1 MPQEIKKGLL
11 PRIVLTILCA
21 ASMVHCDSN
30 PPPEPILL
38 TSETLSALAVDQP
51 QSLEFEVTARA
62 VLIEIRGTDLNH
74 LSRVFNSDG
83 DLLSE
88 VHLAFLRSAPV
99 YHLIDAAAE
108 PSVYTLEI
116 QAAQTTRQSFVTV
129 KLYALPTRPASD
141 TTLVAAWRK
150 LAQGLQYIDSEAAED
165 WNASLTALSEA
176 ARRFEQL
183 GQNEPAL
190 WARYFKAYFEYYPLY
205 RYSKSLAAAND
216 LVHTASQL
224 NLPVLVMLSHQLA
237 GQIRIERESG
247 NDEEYAR
254 INYQQAQENFIAAS
268 RLAASLNNGFETV
281 WALNN
286 SGITYHYQD
295 EPYRSVDRYQQALD
309 LAIELEDRYLINLI
323 GTNMAVSQEKLGL
336 IEEAIDTLLQLQQKL
351 TVQNDPR
358 ELGHILSLLGKFYLK
373 LYQFPQALEA
383 LNQALELS
391 KEQERAESR
400 ARNRLLLGQVYREMG
415 QPDKSLVNLEL
426 SIPDLEI
433 SHNGRGLKRAWALS
447 ADINRQSRRF
457 EEMRADRVRQAQYL
471 ATDPDRA
478 EWLASKAR
486 DAEAEADFGSAID
499 LYRRSSDLFASTAFW
514 RLGQL
519 ALLKACVLEVRI
531 KPRPACSADALAEV
545 HEAIQ
550 SLQASIHSLEGAYL
564 WAQLH
569 SLHGN
574 LNAARSIMA
583 ELVEDMQFYRHSLPG
598 VLGAWYWEARR
609 EIFDFHMKLNLEAG
623 ENQADIAFASFMA
636 LSKLRNAGRLESR
649 GNSASTARRLEIQ
662 GHKEKFV
669 DELRVLIAQREQ
681 ADTVETL
688 EAAQR
693 RIDRFFLA
701 SGDGDMLPAV
711 GIDETDFRLQLKNL
725 PADWSILSYYFSG
738 RQAFAWTG
746 NNQGLTLHK
755 LGSGKEILALIENIK
770 GNIRTIN
777 NRSLNGELARLGAY
791 LIAPVAHELR
801 FNVLFM
807 GAGVLSDFPL
817 EALIHDREFMLR
829 NHRVLNVMSGLTLDQ
844 TVANVASPFKP
855 HRIFLAGNP
864 SGSNGGFQELGG
876 TAEELAVIQTRFQG
890 EEIKLFE
897 GRNLSL
903 SALNGEDFST
913 AELIHIAS
921 HATIDLEYPELSR
934 IIFSGAGESSADF
947 FTPAD
952 LDGRQISAKLVV
964 LSACSTVGLNRFE
977 YDSNLGFVS
986 EFLHSGSSH
995 VMASLWPIPDRATAR
1010 FVAGFYQEI
1019 SVTANPAAALRNTK
1033 LKMIDAGQTGVDQ
1046 WAAFQLFSK

>member
-1 MPQEIKKGLL
+1 MPQENKKSLL
-11 PRIVLTILCA
+11 PKIMLTILFA
-21 ASMVHCDSN
+21 AGMVHCDSN

-38 TSETLSALAVDQP
+38 TSETHTVLTVDQP
-51 QSLEFEVTARA
+51 LSLEFEVAAQT
-62 VLIEIRGTDLNH
+62 VLVEIRGADLNH
-74 LSRVFNSDG
+74 RSRVFNSEG
-83 DLLSE
+83 VLLSE
-88 VHLAFLRSAPV
+88 VHLAFLRSAPA
-99 YHLIDAAAE
+99 YHLIDAVAE
-108 PSVYTLEI
+108 PSTFTLEI
-116 QAAQTTRQSFVTV
+116 QAVQISRQSFVTV
-129 KLYALPTRPASD
+129 ELYTLPARPTSD

-150 LAQGLQYIDSEAAED
+150 LAKGLQYIDGEAAED

-176 ARRFEQL
+176 ARTFEQL

-216 LVHTASQL
+216 LVQTASQL
-224 NLPVLVMLSHQLA
+224 NLPVLVMLGHQLA
-237 GQIRIERESG
+237 GQVRIERESG
-247 NDEEYAR
+247 NDEERAR
-254 INYQQAQENFIAAS
+254 SDYQQAQENFITAS
-268 RLAASLNNGFETV
+268 RLAISLNNGFETV

-295 EPYRSVDRYQQALD
+295 EPDLSLDRYQQALD

-336 IEEAIDTLLQLQQKL
+336 TEEAIDTLLRLEQKL

-358 ELGHILSLLGKFYLK
+358 ELEHILSLLGKFYLN

-391 KEQERAESR
+391 KDQERAESR
-400 ARNRLLLGQVYREMG
+400 ARNRLLLGHVYREMG

-426 SIPDLEI
+426 SLPDLEI
-433 SHNGRGLKRAWALS
+433 SRNGRGLKRAWALS

-457 EEMRADRVRQAQYL
+457 EIMRADRVRQAQYL

-486 DAEAEADFGSAID
+486 DAEAEADFVSAIG

-514 RLGQL
+514 QLGQL

-531 KPRPACSADALAEV
+531 KPRPACLADALAEV
-545 HEAIQ
+545 YEAIQ
-550 SLQASIHSLEGAYL
+550 SMQASIHSLEGKYL

-569 SLHGN
+569 FLQGN
-574 LNAARSIMA
+574 MDAARSIMA
-583 ELVEDMQFYRHSLPG
+583 ELVEDMQFYRYRLPG

-609 EIFDFHMKLNLEAG
+609 EIFDFYMDLNLQAG
-623 ENQADIAFASFMA
+623 ADQDDIAFESFMA
-636 LSKLRNAGRLESR
+636 LNGLRSAGWLETS
-649 GNSASTARRLEIQ
+649 GNSTSTVESPETQ
-662 GHKEKFV
+662 GHKKNSA

-681 ADTVETL
+681 ADSTEAL

-693 RIDRFFLA
+693 RIDQFFLA
-701 SGDGDMLPAV
+701 SGDGNRPQEV
-711 GIDETDFRLQLKNL
+711 ETDETDLHRQLKNL
-725 PADWSILSYYFSG
+725 SDDWSVLSYYFSG
-738 RQAFAWTG
+738 WQAFAWTG

-755 LGSGKEILALIENIK
+755 LDSGKEILALIKNTK
-770 GNIRTIN
+770 ANIRTIN
-777 NRSLNGELARLGAY
+777 NRSLNGELAKLGAH
-791 LIAPVAHELR
+791 LIAPVQHELR
-801 FNVLFM
+801 FNVLFI

-817 EALIHDREFMLR
+817 EALIHEQEFMLR
-829 NHRVLNVMSGLTLDQ
+829 NHRVLNVMSGLKLDQ

-864 SGSNGGFQELGG
+864 TDPSGGFQELGG

-890 EEIKLFE
+890 EQIKLFE
-897 GRNLSL
+897 GRDLNLP
-903 SALNGEDFST
+903 ALNGDDFRS

-934 IIFSGAGESSADF
+934 IILSGAGESSTDF

-952 LDGRQISAKLVV
+952 LDGRQISARLVV

-986 EFLHSGSSH
+986 EFLQNGSSH
-995 VMASLWPIPDRATAR
+995 VMASMWPIPDRATAQ
-1010 FVAGFYQEI
+1010 FISGFYQEI
-1019 SVTANPAAALRNTK
+1019 FLTSNPATALRNTK
-1033 LKMIDAGQTGVDQ
+1033 LKMINAGQTGVNQ